1 MKDFYEITIL
11 SPFVCTVSEKF
22 PNEQEVKKYIS
33 EVESG
38 PTGMGPGS
46 ISYIVTKKTN
56 YVIETQKWVSHDN
69 IIPGLKAGKWYAVS
83 YAEDDPEEN
92 PIYVDDDCG

>member
-1 MKDFYEITIL
+1 MDFFEITIL

-22 PNEQEVKKYIS
+22 SNEQEVKKYIS

-46 ISYIVTKKTN
+46 ISYIVTKK
-56 YVIETQKWVSHDN
+56 IRLLLIHGMK
-69 IIPGLKAGKWYAVS
+69 
-83 YAEDDPEEN
+83 
-92 PIYVDDDCG
+92 